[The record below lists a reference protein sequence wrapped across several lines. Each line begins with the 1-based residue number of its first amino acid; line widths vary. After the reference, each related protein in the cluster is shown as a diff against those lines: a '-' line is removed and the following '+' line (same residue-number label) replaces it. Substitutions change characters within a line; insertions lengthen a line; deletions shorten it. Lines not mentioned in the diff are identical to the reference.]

1 MAKRDQ
7 QKGGHDA
14 LEAARREVKRRPRAA
29 PPLFRLTRLLLE
41 RGDPEAR
48 AWLPRLDAFPDYA
61 AGWSELGDTLLRLA
75 RPEAAQDCFER
86 ALASEHAPL
95 TARLGAA
102 TCHLARNAPQQAI
115 DYLEAAG
122 GEAAADPRTLG
133 LLGKARY
140 AAGKPAD
147 AEPALLAA
155 LEANPNDAGSWYRL
169 GLVRHDL
176 GQYAEAAAAYQ
187 RALASDSDAIRRE
200 AAFNRGVALQAS
212 GQRDPAVEAYRE
224 AVRLDPDCT
233 MRAIQA
239 LSSSASGLLWLN
251 MAAARRFLGAD

>member
-1 MAKRDQ
+1 MAKRD
-7 QKGGHDA
+7 KKPGSGDPI
-14 LEAARREVKRRPRAA
+14 EAARREVKRRPRAA

-48 AWLPRLDAFPDYA
+48 DWLPRLERFPQYA
-61 AGWSELGDTLLRLA
+61 EGWCELGETLMRLG
-75 RPEAAQDCFER
+75 RPQAAQGCFER
-86 ALASEHAPL
+86 ALSSDPAAI

-102 TCHLARNAPQQAI
+102 SCHLAQDRPDQAI
-115 DYLEAAG
+115 DCLEAVD
-122 GEAAADPRTLG
+122 ADASGDARLLG

-140 AAGKPAD
+140 AAGRPEA
-147 AEPALLAA
+147 AEPTLLAA
-155 LEANPNDAGSWYRL
+155 LEANPDDAGSWYRL
-169 GLVRHDL
+169 GLVRHDF
-176 GQYAEAAAAYQ
+176 GYYTDAAAAYY
-187 RALASDSDAIRRE
+187 RALASESDIIRRE

-212 GQRDPAVEAYRE
+212 GQRDAAIEAYRE
-224 AVRLDPDCT
+224 AVRLHPDCT